1 MQNIPKKLEQIL
13 PKVEKPGQYVGSEVN
28 SIIKSNATYHFA
40 LCFADTYDIGMS
52 NHGLR
57 ILYEIINSRQEWS
70 CERAFTPLPDMEQ
83 ELRNASY
90 PLGTLESGRELSQ
103 HDIVSFSL
111 QYELGIGSV
120 LTMLDLG
127 NIPLKR
133 TDRSDSDPLII
144 AGGHATFN
152 PEPFSDFFDLF
163 FIGEGEEGIQEILDV
178 YQASCGMPRG
188 KMIEEIAQKVP
199 GIYAPALYQTTD
211 TDGFLTVTKPDT
223 PTPPYPIKRRIVQD
237 FKDLPMPVKPI
248 IPLVETVH
256 ERVVLEIMRGCPNGC
271 RFCQAGNICRPV
283 REKNVKTLRQEAKDC
298 YHNTGYDEIG
308 LMSLSTSDYTCFDR
322 LVAELDNDYA
332 PLGVSLS
339 LPSLRVNHALSAI
352 PEKFKTV
359 RRSGLTLAPEAGT
372 DRLRR
377 AINKDVTDEDL
388 LTSCAEA
395 FKQGWRTVKL
405 YFMVG
410 LPTETDEDVIG
421 IARLATQVARLRKG
435 GGKGYACTVSVSNFI
450 PKPFTPFQWE
460 GMASPA
466 ELTRKHRL
474 IAEHLNTRKI
484 DFKWHN
490 VETSFLEGVF
500 SRGDRRL
507 GEVALRAW
515 QKGARLEGWSEY
527 FAPEIWT
534 EALEELGIDAEN
546 YACSKRELEHALP
559 WSHIDSG
566 LSDAFFKN
574 ELKKAYAGTPT
585 SRCNFNSCAGCGQEG
600 CGYTAHKDSPPP
612 QIEP

>member
-1 MQNIPKKLEQIL
+1 MQNIPKQLQEIL
-13 PKVEKPGQYVGSEVN
+13 PKVTKPGQYVGSEVN
-28 SIIKSNATYHFA
+28 SIIKPNATYHFA

-57 ILYEIINSRQEWS
+57 ILYEIINSREEWS
-70 CERAFTPLPDMEQ
+70 CERAFTPLPDMEE
-83 ELRNASY
+83 ELRKAAY
-90 PLGTLESGRELSQ
+90 PLGTLESWLELSK

-127 NIPLKR
+127 NIPLLR
-133 TDRSDSDPLII
+133 TDRSGSDPLII

-163 FIGEGEEGIQEILDV
+163 FIGEGEEGIQKILDI
-178 YQASCGMPRG
+178 YQSVSDQPRD
-188 KMIEEIAQKVP
+188 KKIEEIALQVP
-199 GIYAPALYQTTD
+199 GVYAPALYQTTS
-211 TDGFLTVTKPDT
+211 TAGFITVSKPQNSGI
-223 PTPPYPIKRRIVQD
+223 PYPIARQIIHN
-237 FKDLPMPVKPI
+237 FKDWPMPVKPV

-283 REKNVKTLRQEAKDC
+283 REKSVATLRQEANEC

-308 LMSLSTSDYTCFDR
+308 LMSLSTSDYTGFDQ
-322 LVAELDNDYA
+322 LVAELDEDYA

-359 RRSGLTLAPEAGT
+359 RKSGLTLAPEAGT

-395 FKQGWRTVKL
+395 FRQGWRTVKL

-421 IARLATQVARLRKG
+421 IARLATQVAGLRRG

-460 GMASPA
+460 GMATKA

-507 GEVALRAW
+507 GAVALRAW
-515 QKGARLEGWSEY
+515 KKGARLEGWSEY
-527 FAPEIWT
+527 FAPEIWH
-534 EALEELGIDAEN
+534 EALEELGIDGED
-546 YACSKRELEHALP
+546 YACSKRELDQDLP

-566 LSDAFFKN
+566 LSTSFFKN
-574 ELKKAYAGTPT
+574 ELKKAYSGIPTP
-585 SRCNFNSCAGCGQEG
+585 RCNYDSCAGCGQEG
-600 CGYTAHKDSPPP
+600 CNYTAGRNSSTA
-612 QIEP
+612 ESR